1 MALARP
7 TGDDRLM
14 AEVLSTRAWIL
25 LRRGQQTAAALPLIE
40 LGLGLARRLDDV
52 HLTARLL
59 AARSYAVN
67 ENDQLAA
74 ARDAAEAL
82 SLFRRA
88 GDRRQTG
95 TMLGNL
101 GYTELSAGA
110 LEASRGHLREALDI
124 ARALSDSY
132 GVVYGTFNL
141 GLVEYLNGSAA
152 AADDLFAESLAL
164 ARRIMM
170 KTGIAYALTGLAMT
184 GGADPVRAARLHGA
198 ADAALAALGESLDSV
213 EASLTERDRQRLR
226 STLGA
231 GPFAAEYAAGQ
242 SLTSEELVELTL
254 GRRP

>member
-1 MALARP
+1 
-7 TGDDRLM
+7 
-14 AEVLSTRAWIL
+14 
-25 LRRGQQTAAALPLIE
+25 
-40 LGLGLARRLDDV
+40 
-52 HLTARLL
+52 
-59 AARSYAVN
+59 
-67 ENDQLAA
+67 
-74 ARDAAEAL
+74 
-82 SLFRRA
+82 
-88 GDRRQTG
+88 
-95 TMLGNL
+95 
-101 GYTELSAGA
+101 
-110 LEASRGHLREALDI
+110 
-124 ARALSDSY
+124 
-132 GVVYGTFNL
+132 VYGTFNL

-231 GPFAAEYAAGQ
+231 EPFAAEYAAGQ

-254 GRRP
+254 GRRA